1 MAINTSDYNP
11 TKEKNIKVHKKD
23 KRLFYFDF
31 RINKRRYTKLFRITA
46 TNHSPS
52 EMLKTARQELDSM
65 KDEIK
70 NGTFGNDRVK
80 LNFLFK
86 EYMKT
91 QQQTKWTH
99 KKQHIYDLYIGDS
112 KLTTL

>member
-31 RINKRRYTKLFRITA
+31 RINKKRYTKLFKITA

-52 EMLKTARQELDSM
+52 EMLKRARQELDFI

-80 LNFLFK
+80 LDFLLVPQKVKTSVFK
-86 EYMKT
+86 TDRFISHSRKSYNVK
-91 QQQTKWTH
+91 
-99 KKQHIYDLYIGDS
+99 
-112 KLTTL
+112 